1 MRKIKWQKDYSFRD
15 YPKQWTGIN
24 PLNFTAYRSYVNR
37 IKPGICG
44 TYVSAAL
51 VHYTFKTD
59 RDYELDMEQLLR
71 ILKPKIDDRQAYRGT
86 FAWDLRDGLNDLLA
100 DDGLYQAR
108 FHLVSNPIV
117 IRELSKESPLPV
129 IVGTTRLF
137 GSKYG
142 NHWLLAYAF
151 GYNQE
156 GQLFYRTYDNHGR
169 TMAVI
174 PASQTLAC
182 VWLEQKDLRKLE
194 N

>member
-1 MRKIKWQKDYSFRD
+1 MKKIRWQKDYSFRD

-24 PLNFTAYRSYVNR
+24 PLQFTRYRSYVNR

-51 VHYTFKTD
+51 VNYLLKAE
-59 RDYELDMEQLLR
+59 RDYEIDMEQLLR
-71 ILKPKIDDRQAYRGT
+71 VLKPKIEDRQVYRGT
-86 FAWDLRDGLNDLLA
+86 FAWDLRDGLNDLLV

-142 NHWLLAYAF
+142 YFNERMIIMVGQWPLYLPAKLWLVS
-151 GYNQE
+151 G
-156 GQLFYRTYDNHGR
+156 
-169 TMAVI
+169 
-174 PASQTLAC
+174 
-182 VWLEQKDLRKLE
+182 
-194 N
+194 